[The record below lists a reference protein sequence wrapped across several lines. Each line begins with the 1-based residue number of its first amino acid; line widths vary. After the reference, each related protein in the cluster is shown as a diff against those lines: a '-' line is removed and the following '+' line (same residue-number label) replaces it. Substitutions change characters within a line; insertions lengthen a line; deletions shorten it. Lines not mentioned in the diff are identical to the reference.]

1 MDNNNNAPVVDP
13 NFSDTAATQQV
24 TQEAVQEIQ
33 DNQDLIAMVIKEHPV
48 NAVSNE
54 VVAQTQQPGFS
65 EQILPGIGSWGLP
78 TPGPTQQ
85 TVIKMSS
92 NGEETKFIFAAG
104 KGPQVISGATQ
115 QSANSAAQPAKP
127 WYKQP
132 WVIAVAVIV
141 LMLFLVSFILKQQ
154 SKGG

>member
-1 MDNNNNAPVVDP
+1 MNNDNAPVVDP
-13 NFSDTAATQQV
+13 NFSDTLATQQV
-24 TQEAVQEIQ
+24 TQEAVQEVQ
-33 DNQDLIAMVIKEHPV
+33 DNQDLIATVMAAQPT
-48 NAVSNE
+48 NAVANE

-65 EQILPGIGSWGLP
+65 EQILPGIGSWALP

-104 KGPQVISGATQ
+104 KMPQVISGATQ
-115 QSANSAAQPAKP
+115 QSANNAAQPAKP

-141 LMLFLVSFILKQQ
+141 LLLFLIPFFLKQQ